1 MSKIKVFVMIM
12 LLGVFAIVSAQT
24 AAKKE
29 KDAKKSTAK
38 AKTEIITFN
47 VDGMTCGACAGM
59 VDGAANTVDGVAKC
73 SVKFKEKQA
82 VVEYDPKKT
91 DAKKIEAALKT
102 TGFSIARIEKTDAK
116 KKISEKAAVAKKKK

>member
-1 MSKIKVFVMIM
+1 MSKIKVFAII
-12 LLGVFAIVSAQT
+12 LLLSVFAIVIAQT
-24 AAKKE
+24 SAKKE
-29 KDAKKSTAK
+29 KDDKKSTAD

-59 VDGAANTVDGVAKC
+59 VNGAANTVDGVAKC
-73 SVKFKEKQA
+73 NVKFKEKQA
-82 VVEYDPKKT
+82 VIEYDPTKT

-116 KKISEKAAVAKKKK
+116 KKIDEKAAVAKEKK